1 MNTVDPMVI
10 RENPKLLRKNR
21 QPAQPIRIHRLQY
34 VSTNGKADCRSV
46 SRPPA
51 LCPLL
56 CCVCKLATNS
66 AAHKFPGYQ
75 LLSMFKVVAV
85 SKQADAA
92 VFWWLW
98 RTPHGAKL
106 LAFISCLKVNLIL
119 LPKSPACSNWEKS
132 YCCLRAWCTEIAQ
145 GFFVCWIAP
154 EVDSSSELDGELS
167 QLDLAT
173 NKISGSQPL
182 LLSVGGTHCA
192 GVVVIILM
200 ATTEWYG

>member
-85 SKQADAA
+85 SKQADHSASKKPC
-92 VFWWLW
+92 VFQL
-98 RTPHGAKL
+98 RE
-106 LAFISCLKVNLIL
+106 IIL
-119 LPKSPACSNWEKS
+119 LSSSMMHRDCS
-132 YCCLRAWCTEIAQ
+132 

-192 GVVVIILM
+192 GV
-200 ATTEWYG
+200 AE